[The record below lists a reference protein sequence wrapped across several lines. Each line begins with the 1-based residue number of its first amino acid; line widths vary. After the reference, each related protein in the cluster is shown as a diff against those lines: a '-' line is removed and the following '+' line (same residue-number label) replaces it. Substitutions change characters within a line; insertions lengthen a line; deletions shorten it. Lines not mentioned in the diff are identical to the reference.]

1 MTIEAVLN
9 GVKHYIIAQFE
20 ATRAA
25 LEVEIGLLPAEILL
39 PTDSE
44 YPTATTIPTPGY
56 RSIATYDL
64 LSPALPSIEIL
75 PSETDVDYGGGGQIL
90 DDGVENT
97 YVTIRVTA
105 SGASVQTTSLILL
118 RYREIIKRIVKT
130 DPTFGGLFYRV
141 RLGRANWMP
150 MKATQESKKF
160 AQEMYQDMV
169 VWTGY

>member
-9 GVKHYIIAQFE
+9 GVKHYIIANFE

-44 YPTATTIPTPGY
+44 YPTATTIPTH

-75 PSETDVDYGGGGQIL
+75 PSETDVEYSDGQVL

-105 SGASVQTTSLILL
+105 SGASVQTTSLVLL
-118 RYREIIKRIVKT
+118 RYREIIKRIVKA